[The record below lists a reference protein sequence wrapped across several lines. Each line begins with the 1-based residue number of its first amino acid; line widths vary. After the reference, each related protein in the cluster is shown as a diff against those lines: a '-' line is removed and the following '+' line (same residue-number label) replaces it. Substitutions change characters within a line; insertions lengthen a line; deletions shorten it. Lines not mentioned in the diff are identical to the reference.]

1 MNTIGNIAAL
11 LYVITGVLMISP
23 LLLIRSIRESYEK
36 FDFWEFMHDLPT
48 WFSYLLLSWMTIL
61 FWVMIGYLILS

>member
-11 LYVITGVLMISP
+11 LFVITGFLMISP
-23 LLLIRSIRESYEK
+23 LLLIRSIKESYEK

-48 WFSYLLLSWMTIL
+48 WVPYLLIGWLTIL
-61 FWVMIGYLILS
+61 FWVMIGYLILT

>member
-48 WFSYLLLSWMTIL
+48 WFSYLLLGWMTIL